1 MSQFSPIKLE
11 PAKGAFGPRSFH
23 IARFLIRSR
32 APSLIDLLDEVA
44 DAWPGLSFD
53 DFRGG
58 YILSDILVRFPDQIR
73 VVAEG
78 MPAPGGDPV
87 AWLDRVIALTAPK
100 PWGNA

>member
-1 MSQFSPIKLE
+1 MSQFSPIKVE

-32 APSLIDLLDEVA
+32 ALSLIDLLDEVA

-58 YILSDILVRFPDQIR
+58 YILSDMLVRFPDQIR

-78 MPAPGGDPV
+78 MPKPGGDPV
-87 AWLDRVIALTAPK
+87 EWLDKVIALVSPTH
-100 PWGNA
+100 GNA